1 MTANKNNAISA
12 ELKEEIYRVSSKLI
26 DTQGDINDI
35 YKYLLKRL
43 LGLGYIF
50 PWEKRTSAD
59 TPQTE
64 LMTEE
69 ISQTIQALKEQ
80 TSEVVNMLEKLQ
92 DKIKSEENNN
102 ETWWISKN
110 GIKTPFDWKSFLLY

>member
-1 MTANKNNAISA
+1 MTANQNNTISD

-50 PWEKRTSAD
+50 PWEKRMSAD

-69 ISQTIQALKEQ
+69 ISQTIYAIKEQ

-102 ETWWISKN
+102 
-110 GIKTPFDWKSFLLY
+110 KT

>member
-1 MTANKNNAISA
+1 M
-12 ELKEEIYRVSSKLI
+12 
-26 DTQGDINDI
+26 
-35 YKYLLKRL
+35 
-43 LGLGYIF
+43 
-50 PWEKRTSAD
+50 SAD

-92 DKIKSEENNN
+92 DKIKSEEANQ
-102 ETWWISKN
+102 I
-110 GIKTPFDWKSFLLY
+110 I